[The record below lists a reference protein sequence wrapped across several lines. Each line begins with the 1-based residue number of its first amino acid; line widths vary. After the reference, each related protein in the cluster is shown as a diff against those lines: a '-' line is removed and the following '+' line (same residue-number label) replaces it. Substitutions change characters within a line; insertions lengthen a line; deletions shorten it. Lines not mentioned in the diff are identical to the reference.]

1 MDVMLRPWRPE
12 DAPSIAR
19 HADDPQV
26 AANLRDVFP
35 CPYQLSDA
43 EEFIRLCRAAEPEQ
57 AIFRAIVVDGQAV
70 GSVALTRGTDV
81 CRRSAELGYWLGR
94 ALWGRGIMTKAVEEM
109 CRTIRRV
116 RRETEISLCV
126 SFGLLR
132 EEEYRALK
140 EAGVERCH
148 ANLETSRRYFPQM
161 CTTHTYEDKVTNIQ
175 RARAAGLE
183 VCSGGIL
190 GMGESWEDRLDLA
203 VSLAELEISSIPL
216 NLLRPIPGTPYE
228 GMEPISN
235 EDVLRTVAFFRY
247 INPTAW
253 IRMAAGRGQFL
264 DGGAELFRSGANAA
278 ITGDMLTTTGT
289 SMAGDRAMLLGLGYQ
304 G

>member
-109 CRTIRRV
+109 CRTGFEAWDIVRIYAEPFAHNAGSRRV
-116 RRETEISLCV
+116 LEKAGFALEGVMRSGIWKNGR
-126 SFGLLR
+126 LR
-132 EEEYRALK
+132 DY
-140 EAGVERCH
+140 CM
-148 ANLETSRRYFPQM
+148 Y
-161 CTTHTYEDKVTNIQ
+161 D
-175 RARAAGLE
+175 
-183 VCSGGIL
+183 
-190 GMGESWEDRLDLA
+190 
-203 VSLAELEISSIPL
+203 
-216 NLLRPIPGTPYE
+216 LLRPET
-228 GMEPISN
+228 
-235 EDVLRTVAFFRY
+235 
-247 INPTAW
+247 
-253 IRMAAGRGQFL
+253 Q
-264 DGGAELFRSGANAA
+264 
-278 ITGDMLTTTGT
+278 
-289 SMAGDRAMLLGLGYQ
+289 
-304 G
+304 

>member
-94 ALWGRGIMTKAVEEM
+94 AFWGRGIMTKAVEEM
-109 CRTIRRV
+109 
-116 RRETEISLCV
+116 
-126 SFGLLR
+126 
-132 EEEYRALK
+132 
-140 EAGVERCH
+140 
-148 ANLETSRRYFPQM
+148 
-161 CTTHTYEDKVTNIQ
+161 
-175 RARAAGLE
+175 
-183 VCSGGIL
+183 
-190 GMGESWEDRLDLA
+190 
-203 VSLAELEISSIPL
+203 
-216 NLLRPIPGTPYE
+216 
-228 GMEPISN
+228 
-235 EDVLRTVAFFRY
+235 
-247 INPTAW
+247 
-253 IRMAAGRGQFL
+253 
-264 DGGAELFRSGANAA
+264 
-278 ITGDMLTTTGT
+278 
-289 SMAGDRAMLLGLGYQ
+289 
-304 G
+304 

>member
-304 G
+304 V